1 MSDSFFSVSMK
12 RKLVLLGIVTLSV
25 VLLDQWTKDWIVRN
39 YLESQSTV
47 VTSFFNIT
55 YVKNFGAAFGIFRT
69 LQENIREAF
78 FLLMPPIAMVV
89 IVFMLQA
96 TEPFEKVRTWALCLV
111 FGGALGNYVDRIHYG
126 FVVDFLDFHIMN
138 KYKWPAFNVADISIV
153 CGITLLIGL
162 ELGVLKDQLKK
173 RT

>member
-1 MSDSFFSVSMK
+1 MTKTTKNKFI
-12 RKLVLLGIVTLSV
+12 LLGIITLSV

-39 YLESQSTV
+39 YLESQSTY

-69 LQENIREAF
+69 LQETIRETF
-78 FLLMPPIAMVV
+78 FLLMPPIAMVI
-89 IVFMLQA
+89 IVFMLHA
-96 TEPFEKVRTWALCLV
+96 TEVFEKVRNLALCLV
-111 FGGALGNYVDRIHYG
+111 FGGALGNYIDRVHYG

-153 CGITLLIGL
+153 CGISLLIFL
-162 ELGVLKDQLKK
+162 ELGLLKDQLKK
-173 RT
+173 SKA